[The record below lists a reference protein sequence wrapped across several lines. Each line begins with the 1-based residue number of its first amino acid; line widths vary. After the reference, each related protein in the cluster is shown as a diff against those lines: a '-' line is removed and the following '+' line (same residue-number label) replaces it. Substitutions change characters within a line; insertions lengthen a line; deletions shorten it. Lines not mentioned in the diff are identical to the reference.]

1 MYPVADESG
10 VSLVNISKRT
20 ALPWLLILPLAL
32 SLAGCGDE
40 TKAAAETPV
49 RPVKVTVL
57 QPGSAARTLSY
68 SGVVRPRIESAI
80 GFRVAGKVVERRVNV
95 GDRVTVGQVI
105 ARLDDIDLKLA
116 ENGATAAVAAART
129 RRNVAL
135 TNLERAQKLLPQSFI
150 SQSAYDV
157 RKNELDA
164 AAGALDMAEA
174 QSRQAANAVAYATL
188 VADKA
193 GTVTAVNAEPGQVL
207 AVGQPVISL
216 AQAGETEIA
225 IAVPEQD
232 YGHLSVGQ
240 PASIS
245 LWTDPGIA
253 TEGRIRE
260 IAGQADPAS
269 RTYAVRIAMDAPPAA
284 MRLGMTASVTL
295 GINGGH
301 SQMVIPLSAL
311 SELDGKSAVFVLD
324 TASQVVRERPVSV
337 DGVANNGARIADGL
351 RPGDTV
357 VTAGVQFLRDGMKV
371 RVPVQQ

>member
-1 MYPVADESG
+1 
-10 VSLVNISKRT
+10 
-20 ALPWLLILPLAL
+20 
-32 SLAGCGDE
+32 
-40 TKAAAETPV
+40 
-49 RPVKVTVL
+49 
-57 QPGSAARTLSY
+57 
-68 SGVVRPRIESAI
+68 
-80 GFRVAGKVVERRVNV
+80 
-95 GDRVTVGQVI
+95 
-105 ARLDDIDLKLA
+105 
-116 ENGATAAVAAART
+116 
-129 RRNVAL
+129 
-135 TNLERAQKLLPQSFI
+135 
-150 SQSAYDV
+150 
-157 RKNELDA
+157 
-164 AAGALDMAEA
+164 MAEA

-207 AVGQPVISL
+207 AVGQPVISF
-216 AQAGETEIA
+216 AEAGETEIA
-225 IAVPEQD
+225 ISVPEQD

-240 PASIS
+240 RASIS
-245 LWTDPGIA
+245 LWNDPSIA

-269 RTYAVRIAMDAPPAA
+269 RTYAVRIAMGVPPAA

-351 RPGDTV
+351 SPGDTV